1 MHRCSPLHNQG
12 FDSWNGRRGCHWY
25 PFAPPH
31 YGATS
36 RRGSSRPLDASHV
49 IVVYS
54 LQHAIWIYMIH
65 VVSCSIVYSS
75 YYIQYILCYC
85 VLTCVWSP
93 TGPHDWQT
101 ILDLILTT
109 KKKTLFHLV
118 YTCAH
123 FRTGF
128 LHHQARQRPC
138 DVLLCTRDWKPQV
151 RLHRQCL
158 YQGGRPGPSRI
169 INIW

>member
-109 KKKTLFHLV
+109 KKNTISFSIHLCALQDRISSSSSPTKTLRCSPMHPGLETSSSAASPV
-118 YTCAH
+118 PLP
-123 FRTGF
+123 RRP
-128 LHHQARQRPC
+128 ARA
-138 DVLLCTRDWKPQV
+138 K
-151 RLHRQCL
+151 
-158 YQGGRPGPSRI
+158 
-169 INIW
+169 